1 MSISDIV
8 RWAEGV
14 IESLGE
20 IGVALVILIET
31 VIPPIPSELL
41 LPLAGK
47 LVADGKFN
55 FITMLIAATIGS
67 VAGASLLYGIAR
79 WAGESRMERWIEKWG
94 KWLLVTKNDL
104 GRSREWFSRHG
115 NLTVLIARLIPG
127 LRSLVSIPAG
137 LTSMPL
143 GQFLIYTTLGSFA
156 WNLLLIS
163 AGYFLGTQYKQVEAV
178 LDPISPIIYA
188 IIVLA
193 LIGFFGIRLWNRYG
207 PPARKV
213 SGRQ

>member
-8 RWAEGV
+8 RWAEGI

-55 FITMLIAATIGS
+55 FVTMLIAATIGS
-67 VAGASLLYGIAR
+67 VAGATLLYGIAR
-79 WAGESRMERWIEKWG
+79 WAGERRVDRWIDRYG
-94 KWLLVTKNDL
+94 KWLLVTRDDMQ
-104 GRSREWFSRHG
+104 RSRDWFGRHG
-115 NLTVLIARLIPG
+115 NLTVLIARVIPG

-137 LTSMPL
+137 LASMPL
-143 GQFLIYTTLGSFA
+143 GKFLLFTTIGSFA
-156 WNLLLIS
+156 WNLILIS
-163 AGYFLGTQYKQVEAV
+163 AGVFLGSQYEIVEQW
-178 LDPISPIIYA
+178 LDPISPVIYILVIGA
-188 IIVLA
+188 VL
-193 LIGFFGIRLWNRYG
+193 FFVIKRLMDRRNA
-207 PPARKV
+207 PS
-213 SGRQ
+213 SGLRTED